1 MIIQLRMSHKE
12 STCFEFEAQYD
23 QTTTQR
29 AANDPN
35 DTHRIATTI
44 ENAVHTLLERMWAM
58 GHG

>member
-1 MIIQLRMSHKE
+1 MSHKE

-35 DTHRIATTI
+35 DTHRIATTT
-44 ENAVHTLLERMWAM
+44 ENAVHTLSERMWVM